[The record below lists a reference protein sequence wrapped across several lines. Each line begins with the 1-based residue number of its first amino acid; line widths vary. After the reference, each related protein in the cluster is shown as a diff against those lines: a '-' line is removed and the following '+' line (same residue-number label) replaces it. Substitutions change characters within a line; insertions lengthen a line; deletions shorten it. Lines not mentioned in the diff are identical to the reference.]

1 LAATIVPLAGPLHQR
16 VQEVAARAAVAPGA
30 ARTLDLGD
38 RARAVR
44 DDRLD
49 GAVRD
54 ATAET
59 EDHSGTFPFA
69 LRVLI

>member
-1 LAATIVPLAGPLHQR
+1 VPLAGPLYQR

-30 ARTLDLGD
+30 ARALDLGD
-38 RARAVR
+38 GARAVR

-54 ATAET
+54 AAAEA

-69 LRVLI
+69 LRVLL